1 MLCSMELAWSLWN
14 FTFYGRHMHQWK
26 YLRDWGRSV
35 SLCLE
40 IFFFIFSVWSTFKS
54 FRLRSQWWYFFYLH
68 SQKKPS
74 KLSHFQYDCI
84 LSALTDFIALSI
96 FIHQYLFYRKGLE
109 FIVVYGCLLL
119 INLTFLASIKV
130 ISSHLQQDLN
140 AQHNLHDIMLSRS
153 ECNASESFDN
163 WIRKID
169 KPAESNYT
177 FQVVIDEIN
186 SIYSWFEILLGT
198 IIKKII
204 YIFLDDENCQHVDM
218 TECDSNKNSCEH

>member
-1 MLCSMELAWSLWN
+1 MILWSLLN
-14 FTFYGRHMHQWK
+14 PQYTYAMFYRIGLK
-26 YLRDWGRSV
+26 
-35 SLCLE
+35 
-40 IFFFIFSVWSTFKS
+40 FIEFYILWSTYASVKIFEG
-54 FRLRSQWWYFFYLH
+54 LRK
-68 SQKKPS
+68 KKPS
-74 KLSHFQYDCI
+74 KLSYFQYDCI

-130 ISSHLQQDLN
+130 ISSHLQQHLN
-140 AQHNLHDIMLSRS
+140 AQHNLHDIMLNQT

-169 KPAESNYT
+169 KPTESNYT

-186 SIYSWFEILLGT
+186 SIYS
-198 IIKKII
+198 
-204 YIFLDDENCQHVDM
+204 
-218 TECDSNKNSCEH
+218 